1 MEEQLAEDSDP
12 SKESQCL
19 AQSPDLSPFSDME
32 PPNEEIARFP
42 GRRTLQYIQQ
52 IYSINTKVER
62 PSSISEIFPFYF
74 L

>member
-12 SKESQCL
+12 SKESLCL

-52 IYSINTKVER
+52 IYTVKI
-62 PSSISEIFPFYF
+62 PSF
-74 L
+74 LAQRDSFGG